1 MSVRRRS
8 DGGSP
13 RNGASLS
20 SGGHHGTPSAAYT
33 CSSSA
38 PEGSSPS
45 ASTYAD
51 VPVAR
56 SNSVPKR
63 DGSAT
68 TSSTGT
74 PSTVTPTARR
84 GERSSTETI
93 VASRSNASST
103 GSGSAAEQTTV
114 KSNDVSAQRRGS
126 PATSPSSAV
135 AISSTSARA
144 RFSVIPF
151 LA

>member
-8 DGGSP
+8 AGGSP
-13 RNGASLS
+13 RNGRSLS

-33 CSSSA
+33 RSSPA
-38 PEGSSPS
+38 PEGRSPS

-84 GERSSTETI
+84 GARSTTDTI
-93 VASRSNASST
+93 AGSRPNASST
-103 GSGSAAEQTTV
+103 GSGSGAEHTTA
-114 KSNDVSAQRRGS
+114 KSKDASAQRRGS
-126 PATSPSSAV
+126 PATSPSSAP
-135 AISSTSARA
+135 AISSSNARA
-144 RFSVIPF
+144 W
-151 LA
+151 